1 MHNVQFLAS
10 SAREILPG
18 RPAILG
24 CPLDVTST
32 YRSGSDIAPNAIRM
46 ASDSIETYSPFLD
59 MDLEDQPFSDL
70 GDLDIAGQLLDSSL
84 DLMEQAASIIHAK
97 GGRLLALGG
106 EHTITLPLVKALHAS
121 FPDLVLIHADAHSDL
136 RDEYEGRAIN
146 HATVIKRISEII
158 GADRLIQLGI
168 RSGTRAEFAWM
179 HENGTLLSWDAST
192 TKELSKR
199 VAGRPVYFTL
209 DLDVLDPSCLHAT
222 GNPEPG
228 GWFYSDMER
237 LFQALRK
244 MRLIAADVVEL
255 NPQLDPSQ
263 VGTITASKIVREL
276 LLILGATA
284 MQT

>member
-1 MHNVQFLAS
+1 
-10 SAREILPG
+10 
-18 RPAILG
+18 
-24 CPLDVTST
+24 
-32 YRSGSDIAPNAIRM
+32 
-46 ASDSIETYSPFLD
+46 

-84 DLMEQAASIIHAK
+84 DLMEQAASTIQAK

-106 EHTITLPLVKALHAS
+106 EHTITLPLVKALHTS

-136 RDEYEGRAIN
+136 RDEYEGRPIN

-158 GADRLIQLGI
+158 GPDRLIQLGI
-168 RSGTRAEFAWM
+168 RSGTREEFAWM
-179 HENGTLLSWDAST
+179 HENGTLLSWNASAA
-192 TKELSKR
+192 KELSRR
-199 VAGRPVYFTL
+199 VDGRPVYFTL

-228 GWFYSDMER
+228 GWFYDDMER
-237 LFQALRK
+237 LFLALRK

-276 LLILGATA
+276 LLILGATEL
-284 MQT
+284 QT